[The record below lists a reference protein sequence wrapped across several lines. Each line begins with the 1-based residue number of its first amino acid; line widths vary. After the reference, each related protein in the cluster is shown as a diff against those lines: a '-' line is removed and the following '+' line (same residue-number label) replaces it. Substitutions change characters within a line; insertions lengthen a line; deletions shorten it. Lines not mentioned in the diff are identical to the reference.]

1 MHDGRDGLCVFGL
14 AGAQETVHY
23 PAGKSLFDAQC
34 AVCHQAG
41 GRGRT
46 ALAPPL
52 TEYPGKYATA
62 ETGRAQLVATLLH
75 GMFGEIKVRD
85 KHYNFKMPSFAS
97 ASDDDI
103 AHVLNY
109 VVFDINAQHGDAKPF
124 TAADIR
130 AARAKAMD
138 GTAVHAQREVVIKG
152 LGQTLACAPRVG
164 DAAARTRCAMSSWL
178 GSVSRRLSSLLMLA
192 GAVAGLTTAPA
203 HADGAADAASRGS
216 TGCSTAW
223 AATRRPAAASP
234 AGAAA
239 RQLAR
244 LFHASAR
251 RARVRDARARRV
263 ELGAVGPGSRRRA
276 QLGTHH
282 HEPRRTAARLQALYG
297 RRSRRAP
304 PSRLSDV
311 ATVRAGLVR
320 ALQARGIDG
329 VTDRY

>member
-1 MHDGRDGLCVFGL
+1 MKGKQAGKFAVACMTAVTAFAFSGL

-41 GRGRT
+41 GKGQDG
-46 ALAPPL
+46 LAPPL

-152 LGQTLACAPRVG
+152 WAC
-164 DAAARTRCAMSSWL
+164 D
-178 GSVSRRLSSLLMLA
+178 
-192 GAVAGLTTAPA
+192 
-203 HADGAADAASRGS
+203 
-216 TGCSTAW
+216 
-223 AATRRPAAASP
+223 
-234 AGAAA
+234 
-239 RQLAR
+239 
-244 LFHASAR
+244 
-251 RARVRDARARRV
+251 ARVRAPCWRCRGPHAVCDVVVARQRVASAVVVADAGRSSRRFDHGTRACRRRGRRGARAAA
-263 ELGAVGPGSRRRA
+263 LGAQLHGLPHGDRRRHPRQVPPLA
-276 QLGTHH
+276 NSLGYFTHL
-282 HEPRRTAARLQALYG
+282 PAG
-297 RRSRRAP
+297 REYVMRVPGASNSA
-304 PSRLSDV
+304 LSD
-311 ATVRAGLVR
+311 
-320 ALQARGIDG
+320 GISPTCSTG
-329 VTDRY
+329 YSPP